1 MALGARKEDVLR
13 LIVGHGAR
21 LTTLGLVIG
30 LAAAWWLSRLML
42 SLLYGVGASDAL
54 TFVGVPLLLGV
65 LGLAAS
71 WLPARRAAKVDP
83 LVALR
88 YE

>member
-1 MALGARKEDVLR
+1 VL
-13 LIVGHGAR
+13 
-21 LTTLGLVIG
+21 G

-42 SLLYGVGASDAL
+42 SLLYGVGAGDAL
-54 TFVGVPLLLGV
+54 TFVGVPLLLGL